1 MKQKKYMRRILTRI
15 THRSPPLRTMAASE
29 GELGRTMPSP
39 PATDLSEIG
48 DDSSLSLGRA
58 VLGEGG
64 WTSPSMGTI
73 LEAADMSKLALRNR
87 GSREIS
93 VIKVASG
100 WYSLTVD
107 REDSLECD
115 CELLEDDM

>member
-1 MKQKKYMRRILTRI
+1 MHV

-29 GELGRTMPSP
+29 GELGRTTPSP
-39 PATDLSEIG
+39 AGADLSETG
-48 DDSSLSLGRA
+48 DDSSLSMGRA
-58 VLGEGG
+58 VFGEGG
-64 WTSPSMGTI
+64 WISTNIGPI

-107 REDSLECD
+107 REDNLECD
-115 CELLEDDM
+115 CELLEDEM

>member
-1 MKQKKYMRRILTRI
+1 MEHKTYKGRISIRI

-39 PATDLSEIG
+39 PAADLSEIG
-48 DDSSLSLGRA
+48 DDSSLSIGRA

-64 WTSPSMGTI
+64 WTSPNMGPI

-93 VIKVASG
+93 VIRVASG

-107 REDSLECD
+107 REDSRECD
-115 CELLEDDM
+115 CELLEDDR